1 MAERPTRNYKA
12 IVADISEGFVV
23 LNPLY
28 LKGFDEDALKRLNE
42 FIERRQ
48 TDIRKEPLPAN
59 DVAAI
64 RKRNIKLQRLYTATT
79 ILKNYA
85 REKRFT
91 LAEKKQP
98 LKKKIAYF

>member
-12 IVADISEGFVV
+12 IVSDIAEGFVV
-23 LNPLY
+23 INPLY
-28 LKGFDEDALKRLNE
+28 LKGFDEDSLKRLNE
-42 FIERRQ
+42 AIERRQ
-48 TDIRKEPLPAN
+48 AEVRKDPLPPN

-64 RKRNIKLQRLYTATT
+64 RNRNMKLQRLYTSLT

-85 REKRFT
+85 REKRFS
-91 LAEKKQP
+91 LVEKKHP